1 MKHILLNFNHYRTP
15 KDLGGLRS
23 WHIGTYLAKQGYLV
37 SAVVPGVDTLTG
49 KKKETLKGR
58 FSSKKIIDGVE
69 VIWVNATRNDRTSK
83 IKRAFYYFSFSL
95 LQAITLVRYKKV
107 DLIISMS
114 MPFTSMLFS
123 LIYAKFRKIPFAI
136 DVRDLPTDTAVELGY
151 LNLNGIVRGI
161 LKIEKWLFKKS
172 DCLIAVSNGWATRLK
187 NKGISSNKIYVV
199 PLGFDGKEIYEH
211 HTDWNR
217 NVKEE
222 LGLSG
227 KFVVAYCGT
236 LGHVFDIPTILDTA
250 QKTVNIRNIIYIF
263 AGGGQQIDNY
273 KKEAEDKGLNCIFL
287 GPRPKADV
295 PLICSQM
302 DVCIC
307 PYKQGEFVSSILG
320 NKIFDYMGNGTATI
334 YTGPKGDVSRLLN
347 DSSGGISLDSG
358 DSDGMASA
366 IIELYRDPQQLS
378 KLGYNAKNY
387 INQNFTSFKMMR
399 DFEKIISMLL

>member
-1 MKHILLNFNHYRTP
+1 M
-15 KDLGGLRS
+15 
-23 WHIGTYLAKQGYLV
+23 

-49 KKKETLKGR
+49 RKKKTLKGR
-58 FSSKKIIDGVE
+58 FFSNEIIDGVE
-69 VIWVNATRNDRTSK
+69 VTWVNATRNDRSSK
-83 IKRAFYYFSFSL
+83 IKRAFYYLSFSL
-95 LQAITLVRYKKV
+95 LQAIVLFRYKKV
-107 DLIISMS
+107 DLIVSMS

-123 LIYAKFRKIPFAI
+123 LIHARLRKIPFAI

-161 LKIEKWLFKKS
+161 LKIEQWLFKKS

-187 NKGISSNKIYVV
+187 DKGISSNKIFVV

-211 HTDWNR
+211 HTDWHR
-217 NVKEE
+217 NIKEE

-236 LGHVFDIPTILDTA
+236 LGHVFDIPTILGAA
-250 QKTVNIRNIIYIF
+250 QKTINLTDIVYIF
-263 AGGGQQIDNY
+263 AGGGQQIEKY
-273 KKEAEDKGLNCIFL
+273 KKDVENKGLNCIFL
-287 GPRPKADV
+287 GPRPKAEI

-307 PYKQGEFVSSILG
+307 PYKQGKFVSSILG

-347 DSSGGISLDSG
+347 ESGGGISLDSG
-358 DSDGMASA
+358 DSDGMAKA
-366 IIELYRDPQQLS
+366 IINFYNDPQRLL
-378 KLGYNAKNY
+378 KLGDNAKNY
-387 INQNFTSFKMMR
+387 IDQNFTSSKMMQ
-399 DFEKIISMLL
+399 DFEKVVSKLL

>member
-1 MKHILLNFNHYRTP
+1 M
-15 KDLGGLRS
+15 S
-23 WHIGTYLAKQGYLV
+23 
-37 SAVVPGVDTLTG
+37 G
-49 KKKETLKGR
+49 KKKKTLKGR
-58 FSSKKIIDGVE
+58 FFSKEIIDGVE
-69 VIWVNATRNDRTSK
+69 VTWVNATRNDRSSK
-83 IKRAFYYFSFSL
+83 IKRAFYYLSFSL
-95 LQAITLVRYKKV
+95 LQAIVLVRSKKV

-123 LIYAKFRKIPFAI
+123 LIHARLRQIPFAI

-161 LKIEKWLFKKS
+161 LKVEKWLFKKS

-187 NKGISSNKIYVV
+187 NKGISSDKIYVV

-211 HTDWNR
+211 HTNWNR
-217 NVKEE
+217 NLKEE

-236 LGHVFDIPTILDTA
+236 LGHVFDIPTILYAA
-250 QKTVNIRNIIYIF
+250 QKTVNIKDIVYIF
-263 AGGGQQIDNY
+263 AGSGQQIENY
-273 KKEAEDKGLNCIFL
+273 KQEAVDKGLNCIFL

-307 PYKQGEFVSSILG
+307 PYKQGKFVSSILG

-347 DSSGGISLDSG
+347 ESNGGIILDTG
-358 DSDGMASA
+358 DSDGMAQA
-366 IIELYRDPQQLS
+366 VIGLYNDPQELL
-378 KLGYNAKNY
+378 KLGYNAKNH
-387 INQNFTSFKMMR
+387 INQNLTSSKMMH
-399 DFEKIISMLL
+399 DFEKVISRLL